1 MIQLANLVLVLH
13 ALLVLFIVGGL
24 AAIWAG
30 AAMKQRWARNRALR
44 TTHVVAI
51 GIVATLA
58 VLDVPCPLTLLED
71 YLRSGETGAAG
82 QQGFIQHWI
91 SAWMY
96 YDFPGWVF
104 TVAYVAFLL
113 AVLITWRLIPP
124 RS

>member
-1 MIQLANLVLVLH
+1 MSELANLVLVLH

-30 AAMKQRWARNRALR
+30 AAMRQNWARNRTFR

-58 VLDVPCPLTLLED
+58 VLDVPCPLTVLED
-71 YLRSGETGAAG
+71 YLRNGTAGAAG
-82 QQGFIQHWI
+82 QPGFIQRWV

-104 TVAYVAFLL
+104 TLAYVAFLL
-113 AVLITWRLIPP
+113 AVVLTWRLIPP
-124 RS
+124 RR

>member
-30 AAMKQRWARNRALR
+30 AAMKQHWVRNRVLR
-44 TTHVVAI
+44 TTHIVAI
-51 GIVATLA
+51 GIVASLA

-71 YLRSGETGAAG
+71 YLRNGAVE
-82 QQGFIQHWI
+82 QQGFIQRWI

-104 TVAYVAFLL
+104 TLAYVAFLL
-113 AVLITWRLIPP
+113 AVVLSWRLIPP
-124 RS
+124 ER